1 MNPVVRT
8 VKFAAIIIAVL
19 CLIWCATIV
28 AVITIYGADG
38 VIAVFMA
45 NVMTPTIVYSAIRA
59 PR

>member
-19 CLIWCATIV
+19 WCATIV

>member
-19 CLIWCATIV
+19 WCSTRV